1 MEFFSGMEE
10 QMIVYGRDE
19 METLY
24 ICPEETAFSQQFLS
38 GSTESPGKGKEN
50 KNDVLLYIDPDGKT
64 GFSKRTVSNHTKA
77 DLYIRSPTDH
87 RKKQTI
93 EIACRERKRNRK
105 QKHRCRKKN

>member
-1 MEFFSGMEE
+1 MS
-10 QMIVYGRDE
+10 
-19 METLY
+19 
-24 ICPEETAFSQQFLS
+24 EETAFSQQFLS

-87 RKKQTI
+87 RKKSDNRNWL
-93 EIACRERKRNRK
+93 AGREKGTENRNTDAGRKINSGASADSG
-105 QKHRCRKKN
+105 QKT